1 MIKIILSR
9 SGWEREDKSDQNA
22 LDYYSPTFYIYYLK
36 NSKLLHI
43 KSDEKKTLYQN
54 CSAQ

>member
-1 MIKIILSR
+1 MMIKIILSR

-43 KSDEKKTLYQN
+43 KSDEKNFISKL
-54 CSAQ
+54 